1 MAVDSKYQKEMN
13 EQIAKQPK
21 LSALAGR
28 CSAAEIK
35 IEKSEKRC

>member
-1 MAVDSKYQKEMN
+1 MAVDPKDQKEMN

-35 IEKSEKRC
+35 NRKI